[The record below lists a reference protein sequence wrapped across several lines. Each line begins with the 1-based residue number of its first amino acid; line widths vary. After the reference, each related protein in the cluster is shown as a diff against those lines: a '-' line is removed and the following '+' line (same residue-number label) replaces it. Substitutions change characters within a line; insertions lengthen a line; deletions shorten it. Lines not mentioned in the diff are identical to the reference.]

1 MVEQELFGSIIS
13 SLESASNELF
23 SGTFYA
29 NLNNYEKLRLYYP
42 DCTAL
47 DAKYSGIKYQKLRI
61 LCAQLVKYLKTT
73 HTTFKRE
80 ENKYDPCIL
89 LNYWFYSKLV
99 SILDTEDKNVIV
111 PALGILEGIWND
123 AVYNKSDKSLY
134 NKCIPEGR
142 IAAQNDW
149 KKRKELYEYC
159 VNYDTIEKTIPFFV
173 PTCPKYW
180 SYVESHTSL
189 FEYFKTLCT
198 KQNDQ
203 CPNFYDQC
211 QKYDPKHVL
220 PTFVC
225 NEQMMKKKAENTAA
239 NARSTLPA
247 GMPAGQEASSG
258 MSNSSDISS
267 GGLQSPHNGTHPA
280 KKTGDILLGVVA
292 TSLASGALYRFTPL
306 GNMLRNGFGRNN
318 NNMRNMHGGE
328 YALFDYASESFNP
341 YAGGGE
347 EHYIGYHPA

>member
-1 MVEQELFGSIIS
+1 MGN
-13 SLESASNELF
+13 ESNAYN
-23 SGTFYA
+23 
-29 NLNNYEKLRLYYP
+29 
-42 DCTAL
+42 D
-47 DAKYSGIKYQKLRI
+47 
-61 LCAQLVKYLKTT
+61 
-73 HTTFKRE
+73 
-80 ENKYDPCIL
+80 CIL
-89 LNYWFYSKLV
+89 LNYWTYSTLV
-99 SILDTEDKNVIV
+99 SIFNSDDPSTIAR
-111 PALGILEGIWND
+111 PFAILQQIWNGIVED
-123 AVYNKSDKSLY
+123 PSYKSHN
-134 NKCIPEGR
+134 NKCIPDNK
-142 IAAQNDW
+142 IATQNDW
-149 KKRKELYEYC
+149 RERKALYDYC
-159 VNYDTIEKTIPFFV
+159 VNYDALKLTLEFFKDK
-173 PTCPKYW
+173 CKDYW
-180 SYVESHTSL
+180 TYVDSHTSIY
-189 FEYFKTLCT
+189 EYFEKLCSEE
-198 KQNDQ
+198 NDQ
-203 CPNFYDQC
+203 CPKFYDQC